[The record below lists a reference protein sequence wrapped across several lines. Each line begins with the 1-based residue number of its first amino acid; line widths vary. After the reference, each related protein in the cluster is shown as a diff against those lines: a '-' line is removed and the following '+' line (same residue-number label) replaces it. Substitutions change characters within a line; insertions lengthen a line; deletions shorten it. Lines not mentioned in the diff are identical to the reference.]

1 MDDVIDDVIDD
12 AILDAVNVSKSYGP
26 TRVLDS
32 VSMRVRKGDVVCL
45 LGPSGAGKTTL
56 LRCLNHLEQPT
67 SGAVFLDG
75 ELLGYRRV
83 DDMLVESSSRE
94 IARQRRRIGMVFQ
107 SFNLF
112 PHMTALENVI
122 EAPKRV
128 NGVGHHEA
136 VDRARGLLDSVG
148 LLHKADEIPERLSGG
163 QQQRI
168 AIARALAMQPEV
180 VLFDEPT
187 SALDPEFVGEVL
199 DVMLKLAEQGTTM
212 VIVTHE
218 IGFARKV
225 SARAVFMD
233 SGRILEE
240 GTVRQLAESP
250 RFERT
255 RDFFAK
261 VL

>member
-1 MDDVIDDVIDD
+1 MPET
-12 AILDAVNVSKSYGP
+12 ILDAVGVTKKYGHS
-26 TRVLDS
+26 TVLDR
-32 VSMRVRKGDVVCL
+32 VSMSVEKGDIVCL
-45 LGPSGAGKTTL
+45 LGPSGAGKTTF
-56 LRCLNHLEQPT
+56 LRCLNHLEKPDA
-67 SGAVFLDG
+67 GAVFLEN

-83 DDMLVESSSRE
+83 GSSLME
-94 IARQRRRIGMVFQ
+94 LPPKVIARQRQRVGMVFQ

-122 EAPKRV
+122 EAPAKV
-128 NGVGHHEA
+128 KGVPRREA
-136 VDRARGLLDSVG
+136 IDEARALLDSVG
-148 LLHKADEIPERLSGG
+148 LLHKADSTPQQLSGG
-163 QQQRI
+163 QQQRV
-168 AIARALAMQPEV
+168 AIARALAMKPDV

-199 DVMLKLAEQGTTM
+199 HVMQKLAENGTTM

-218 IGFARKV
+218 IGFAREV
-225 SARAVFMD
+225 AARAVFME

-240 GTVRQLAESP
+240 GTVSQLTESP
-250 RFERT
+250 RYERT

>member
-1 MDDVIDDVIDD
+1 MPEPILQ
-12 AILDAVNVSKSYGP
+12 AINITKNYGD
-26 TRVLDS
+26 TQVLRGVDLT
-32 VSMRVRKGDVVCL
+32 VAKGDIVCL

-75 ELLGYRRV
+75 ALLGYERV
-83 DDMLVESSSRE
+83 GDRLVELPQRR
-94 IARQRRRIGMVFQ
+94 IARQRQRIGMVFQ

-122 EAPKRV
+122 EAPTRV
-128 NGVGHHEA
+128 RRADRTAA
-136 VDRARGLLDSVG
+136 VDRARELLDSVG
-148 LLHKADEIPERLSGG
+148 LLDKADARPDQLSGG
-163 QQQRI
+163 QQQRV
-168 AIARALAMQPEV
+168 AIARALAMDPEV
-180 VLFDEPT
+180 ILFDEPT

-199 DVMLKLAEQGTTM
+199 EVMRRLAEGGTTM

-218 IGFARKV
+218 IGFARHV
-225 SARAVFMD
+225 SARAVFMEN
-233 SGRILEE
+233 GAVLEE
-240 GTVRQLAESP
+240 GTVAQLAESP